1 MARARRRRTAR
12 RACDGGRRGLEKLL
26 KGEVEPPHI
35 PTVRHPTDLSN
46 FDDYDK
52 VTDLCDGE
60 PYDMSSPEWD
70 VDF

>member
-1 MARARRRRTAR
+1 MPLWRVDRQNSCMDARPKVP
-12 RACDGGRRGLEKLL
+12 GS
-26 KGEVEPPHI
+26 HS
-35 PTVRHPTDLSN
+35 VRQPLAPQSN